1 MRRALVPVD
10 GSDHALEGV
19 RHVIKVVRDGQ
30 PLDVHLLNAQPPLTG
45 DVMAFIPHS
54 AVEDYHL
61 EEAKRAMRGACGLLD
76 RAGIPYS
83 KHIVVGR
90 APRVIADWARELRCD
105 LVVIGTRRFAT
116 ITQLLLGSVSQEAI
130 RLMDPSIAV
139 TLVKADHETQ
149 HLKQKR
155 IAT

>member
-10 GSDHALEGV
+10 GSDHALEAV
-19 RHVIKVVRDGQ
+19 RYVIKLVWDGQ

-45 DVMAFIPHS
+45 DVMAFIPYS
-54 AVEDYHL
+54 AARDYHL
-61 EEAKRAMRGACGLLD
+61 EEAKRAMRRACDLLD
-76 RAGIPYS
+76 RAGIAYS
-83 KHIVVGR
+83 KHIVIGD
-90 APRVIADWARELRCD
+90 AARVIAEQARDLRCD
-105 LVVIGTRRFAT
+105 MVVLGTHGSPT

-139 TLVKADHETQ
+139 TLVKADHNAER
-149 HLKQKR
+149 LNEKR